1 MKNQIFGTNGNYA
14 STALRIMLGI
24 IIFSHGAQSMLG
36 WFGGYGLKATLQFLT
51 TAMSLPFFVALAV
64 ILIQFFG
71 SLMLILGIGTRIASL
86 GIFGIFVGMASYHF
100 QFGLHMNWAG
110 SKGGEGFEYHLLV
123 LGMCVALFILG
134 GGALSFDRKLSPNL
148 S

>member
-1 MKNQIFGTNGNYA
+1 MFKTDGNYA
-14 STALRIMLGI
+14 STALRIVLGV

-51 TAMSLPFFVALAV
+51 TAMSLPMAVAFAV
-64 ILIQFFG
+64 IMIQFFG
-71 SLMLILGIGTRIASL
+71 SLMLITGAGTRIAAL

-110 SKGGEGFEYHLLV
+110 SKGGEGYEYHILV
-123 LGMCVALFILG
+123 LGMCLAVFILG
-134 GGALSFDRKLSPNL
+134 GGALSLDRRITARLS
-148 S
+148 

>member
-14 STALRIMLGI
+14 STALRLMVGL
-24 IIFSHGAQSMLG
+24 IIFSHGAGHLLG
-36 WFGGYGLKATLQFLT
+36 WFGGYGLEATLQFLT
-51 TAMSLPFFVALAV
+51 TAMSLPWIVAFLV

-71 SLMLILGIGTRIASL
+71 SVMLLLGAGTRIAAL
-86 GIFGIFVGMASYHF
+86 GIFGIFIGMATYHF

-123 LGMCVALFILG
+123 IAMCIALFILG
-134 GGALSFDRKLSPNL
+134 GGALSIDRRILAKLS
-148 S
+148 